1 MANRNTANA
10 PRPGGPGGPG
20 RGPGGGGGGGR
31 HAAIRGGEK
40 PKDLKGTIKKSFAYL
55 GIYKAGLALVM
66 FLAAASSIFRV
77 LGPRLLGNAT
87 DVLYKAVENGLVT
100 GNIVIDYSSL
110 LKVVISLCT
119 LYIVSYVF
127 NVVQGFTTAQISN
140 NITYRMRKDIS
151 EKINRLPIGFFDI
164 TSTGDVLSRITNDVE
179 SLSNSLRETLTQFA
193 SALTLMVGTIA
204 MMLAISWELTLIA
217 FAMIPVSGFIVAKI
231 IKISQPLYR
240 KQQKSLGMVN
250 GHIEEMMSA
259 HIVVK
264 AFNMEQQSIDDF
276 SVYNTEL
283 RENAW
288 RSRVA
293 SSAMMPITNFV
304 SNLGY
309 ILVCIIG
316 ATMAGFGKITVGNI
330 QSFITYIRNFT
341 QPIQQLSNIS
351 TMPQSA
357 MACGE
362 RIFEFLEQPE
372 EEPDTQNPVS
382 TDGII
387 GHVTFQDVNFGYTAE
402 KTIIDD
408 LDLEVHPGEK
418 IAIVGPTG
426 AGKTTVVKLLMRFY
440 ELNGGSISIDGIN
453 IKDFARNDLREMF
466 GMVLQETWLFKGT
479 IRENIM
485 YSRPDATEEEL
496 IAAATASRVHH
507 FVQTLPGGYDFE
519 LNEETS
525 NISQGQKQLIT
536 IARAFLQ
543 NPKILILDEATS
555 SVDTRTEVLIQQAM
569 QKLMENRTSFVI
581 AHRLSTIRDADK
593 IIVLNAG
600 HVEEIGNH
608 NELIAKGGFYAKLY
622 QSQFEN
628 A

>member
-1 MANRNTANA
+1 MANKNTANA

-20 RGPGGGGGGGR
+20 RGPGGGGGGR

-66 FLAAASSIFRV
+66 VLAALSSVFRV
-77 LGPRLLGNAT
+77 IGPRLLGNAT
-87 DVLYKAVENGLVT
+87 DVLYKAVENGMLT
-100 GNIVIDYSSL
+100 GDIIVDYNAL
-110 LKVVISLCT
+110 LKVVIALCT
-119 LYIVSYVF
+119 LYVISYVF
-127 NVVQGFTTAQISN
+127 NIVQSFTTAQISN

-151 EKINRLPIGFFDI
+151 EKINRLPIGFFDV

-204 MMLAISWELTLIA
+204 MMLSISWELTLIA

-276 SVYNTEL
+276 GIYNTEL

-304 SNLGY
+304 SNIGY

-351 TMPQSA
+351 TMLQSA

-362 RIFEFLEQPE
+362 RIFEFLDQPE
-372 EEPDTQNPVS
+372 EEPDTENPVS
-382 TDGII
+382 TEGII

-485 YSRPDATEEEL
+485 YSRPDASEEDM
-496 IAAATASRVHH
+496 IRAAKASRVHH

-569 QKLMENRTSFVI
+569 RKLMENRTSFVI

-600 HVEEIGNH
+600 HVEEVGNH
-608 NELIAKGGFYAKLY
+608 HDLIEKGGFYAKLY

>member
-1 MANRNTANA
+1 MANNNRNIT
-10 PRPGGPGGPG
+10 PPGRPGP
-20 RGPGGGGGGGR
+20 GGGGGGR

-40 PKDLKGTIKKSFAYL
+40 PKDLKGTLKKSFKYL
-55 GIYKAGLALVM
+55 GIYKAGLALVLV
-66 FLAAASSIFRV
+66 LAAVSSIFRV
-77 LGPRLLGNAT
+77 IGPNLLGNAT
-87 DVLYKAVENGLVT
+87 DVLYTAVETGMVT
-100 GNIVIDYSSL
+100 GKIVIDYAA
-110 LKVVISLCT
+110 LKEI
-119 LYIVSYVF
+119 IVSLVALYVVSF
-127 NVVQGFTTAQISN
+127 VFSVVQGFTTAQISN

-151 EKINRLPIGFFDI
+151 EKINRLPIGFFDV

-179 SLSNSLRETLTQFA
+179 SLSSSLRETLTQLA
-193 SALTLMVGTIA
+193 SSLTLIVGTIV
-204 MMLAISWELTLIA
+204 MMLSISWQLTLIA
-217 FAMIPVSGFIVAKI
+217 FGMIPVSMFIISKI

-250 GHIEEMMSA
+250 GHVEEMMGA

-264 AFNMEQQSIDDF
+264 AFNMEQKSIEDF
-276 SVYNTEL
+276 DVYNQEL
-283 RENAW
+283 RENGW

-309 ILVCIIG
+309 ILVCILG
-316 ATMAGFGKITVGNI
+316 AGMVVQKTLTVGNI
-330 QSFITYIRNFT
+330 QSFISYIRNFN
-341 QPIQQLSNIS
+341 QPIQQIANIS
-351 TMPQSA
+351 TMLQSA

-362 RIFEFLEQPE
+362 RIFEFLDQPE
-372 EEPDTQNPVS
+372 EEPDTTTPAS
-382 TDGII
+382 TENITGT
-387 GHVTFQDVNFGYTAE
+387 VTFTDVNFGYTPE

-408 LDLEVHPGEK
+408 LDLEVKPGEK

-440 ELNGGSISIDGIN
+440 ELNGGEIRIDGVN

-485 YSRPDATEEEL
+485 YSRPDATEEEM
-496 IAAATASRVHH
+496 IQAAKASRVHH
-507 FVQTLPGGYDFE
+507 FVTTLPGGYDFE

-555 SVDTRTEVLIQQAM
+555 SVDTRTEVQIQQAM
-569 QKLMENRTSFVI
+569 QNLMENRTSFVI

-600 HVEEIGNH
+600 KVEEIGNH
-608 NELIAKGGFYAKLY
+608 HDLLAKGGFYAKLY

>member
-20 RGPGGGGGGGR
+20 RGPGGGGGGR

-66 FLAAASSIFRV
+66 VLAALSSVFRV
-77 LGPRLLGNAT
+77 IGPRLLGNAT
-87 DVLYKAVENGLVT
+87 DVLYKAVENGMLT
-100 GNIVIDYSSL
+100 GDIIVDYNAL
-110 LKVVISLCT
+110 LKVVIALCT
-119 LYIVSYVF
+119 LYVISYVF
-127 NVVQGFTTAQISN
+127 NIVQSFTTAQISN

-151 EKINRLPIGFFDI
+151 EKINRLPIGFFDV

-204 MMLAISWELTLIA
+204 MMLSISWELTLIA

-276 SVYNTEL
+276 GIYNTEL

-304 SNLGY
+304 SNIGY

-351 TMPQSA
+351 TMLQSA

-362 RIFEFLEQPE
+362 RIFDFLEQPE
-372 EEPDTQNPVS
+372 EEPDTENPVS
-382 TDGII
+382 TEGII

-485 YSRPDATEEEL
+485 YSRPDASEEDM
-496 IAAATASRVHH
+496 IRAAKASRVHH

-600 HVEEIGNH
+600 HVEEVGNH
-608 NELIAKGGFYAKLY
+608 HDLIEKGGFYAKLY

>member
-1 MANRNTANA
+1 MAQRNT
-10 PRPGGPGGPG
+10 GPNMGPPG
-20 RGPGGGGGGGR
+20 RPVPGGGGGGR

-55 GIYKAGLALVM
+55 GFYKAGLAMVM
-66 FLAAASSIFRV
+66 LMAAASSVFRV
-77 LGPRLLGNAT
+77 IGPNLLGNAT
-87 DVLYKAVENGLVT
+87 DVLYKAVEAGLVT
-100 GNIVIDYSSL
+100 GKIVIDYAA
-110 LKVVISLCT
+110 LKKIVLSLCA
-119 LYIVSYVF
+119 LYVVSYVF
-127 NVVQGFTTAQISN
+127 AVIQGFTTAQISN

-151 EKINRLPIGFFDI
+151 EKINRLPISFFDV

-179 SLSNSLRETLTQFA
+179 SLSSSLRETLTQLA
-193 SALTLMVGTIA
+193 SSITLIIGTIA
-204 MMLAISWELTLIA
+204 MMLSISWQLTLIA
-217 FAMIPVSGFIVAKI
+217 FAMIPVSMFIISKI

-250 GHIEEMMSA
+250 GHVEEMLGA
-259 HIVVK
+259 HMVVK
-264 AFNMEQQSIDDF
+264 AFNMEERSIADF
-276 SVYNTEL
+276 DVYNKEL
-283 RENAW
+283 RENGW

-293 SSAMMPITNFV
+293 SSSMMPITNFV

-316 ATMAGFGKITVGNI
+316 ASMSVKKMITVGNI
-330 QSFITYIRNFT
+330 QSFITYIRNFN
-341 QPIQQLSNIS
+341 QPIQQLANIS
-351 TMPQSA
+351 TMLQSA
-357 MACGE
+357 LACGE
-362 RIFEFLEQPE
+362 RVFDFLDQPE
-372 EEPDTQNPVS
+372 EIPDTATPAS
-382 TDGII
+382 TENITGT
-387 GHVTFQDVNFGYTAE
+387 VTFQDVNFGYTPE

-408 LDLEVHPGEK
+408 LDLTVCPGEK

-453 IKDFARNDLREMF
+453 INDFTRNDLREMF

-485 YSRPDATEEEL
+485 YSRPDATEEEM
-496 IAAATASRVHH
+496 IQAAKTSRVHH

-555 SVDTRTEVLIQQAM
+555 SVDTRTEVHIQHAM
-569 QKLMENRTSFVI
+569 QELMKNRTSFVI

-600 HVEEIGNH
+600 KVEEIGNH
-608 NELIAKGGFYAKLY
+608 NELLAKGGFYAKLY

>member
-20 RGPGGGGGGGR
+20 RGPGGGGGGR

-66 FLAAASSIFRV
+66 VLAALSSVFRV
-77 LGPRLLGNAT
+77 IGPRLLGNAT
-87 DVLYKAVENGLVT
+87 DVLYKAVENGMLT
-100 GNIVIDYSSL
+100 GDIIVDYNAL
-110 LKVVISLCT
+110 LKVVIALCT
-119 LYIVSYVF
+119 LYVISYVF
-127 NVVQGFTTAQISN
+127 NIVQSFTTAQISN

-151 EKINRLPIGFFDI
+151 EKINRLPIGFFDV

-204 MMLAISWELTLIA
+204 MMLSISWELTLIA

-276 SVYNTEL
+276 GIYNTEL

-304 SNLGY
+304 SNIGY

-351 TMPQSA
+351 TMLQSA

-362 RIFEFLEQPE
+362 RIFEFLDQPE
-372 EEPDTQNPVS
+372 EEPDTENPVS
-382 TDGII
+382 TEGII

-485 YSRPDATEEEL
+485 YSRPDASEEDM
-496 IAAATASRVHH
+496 IRAAKASRVHH

-569 QKLMENRTSFVI
+569 RKLMENRTSFVI

-600 HVEEIGNH
+600 HVEEVGNH
-608 NELIAKGGFYAKLY
+608 HDLIEKGGFYAKLY

>member
-20 RGPGGGGGGGR
+20 RGPGGGGGGR

-66 FLAAASSIFRV
+66 VLAALSSVFRV
-77 LGPRLLGNAT
+77 IGPRLLGNAT
-87 DVLYKAVENGLVT
+87 DVLYKAVENGMLT
-100 GNIVIDYSSL
+100 GDIIVDYNAL
-110 LKVVISLCT
+110 LKVVIALCT
-119 LYIVSYVF
+119 LYVISYVF
-127 NVVQGFTTAQISN
+127 NIVQSFTTAQISN

-151 EKINRLPIGFFDI
+151 EKINRLPIGFFDV

-204 MMLAISWELTLIA
+204 MMLSISWELTLIA

-276 SVYNTEL
+276 GIYHTEL

-304 SNLGY
+304 SNIGY

-351 TMPQSA
+351 TMLQSA

-362 RIFEFLEQPE
+362 RIFEFLDQPE
-372 EEPDTQNPVS
+372 EEPDTENPVS
-382 TDGII
+382 TEGII

-485 YSRPDATEEEL
+485 YSRPDASEEDM
-496 IAAATASRVHH
+496 IQAAKASRVHH

-600 HVEEIGNH
+600 HVEEVGNH
-608 NELIAKGGFYAKLY
+608 HDLIEKGGFYAKLY

>member
-1 MANRNTANA
+1 MANKNTANA

-66 FLAAASSIFRV
+66 VLAALSSVFRV
-77 LGPRLLGNAT
+77 IGPRLLGNAT
-87 DVLYKAVENGLVT
+87 DVLYKAVENGMLT
-100 GNIVIDYSSL
+100 GDIIVDYNAL
-110 LKVVISLCT
+110 LKVVIALCT
-119 LYIVSYVF
+119 LYVISYVF
-127 NVVQGFTTAQISN
+127 NIVQSFTTAQISN

-151 EKINRLPIGFFDI
+151 EKINRLPIGFFDV

-204 MMLAISWELTLIA
+204 MMLSISWELTLIA

-304 SNLGY
+304 SNIGY

-351 TMPQSA
+351 TMLQSA

-362 RIFEFLEQPE
+362 RIFEFLDQPE
-372 EEPDTQNPVS
+372 EEPDTENPVS
-382 TDGII
+382 TEGII

-485 YSRPDATEEEL
+485 YSRPDASEEDM
-496 IAAATASRVHH
+496 IRAAKASRVHH

-569 QKLMENRTSFVI
+569 RKLMENRTSFVI

-600 HVEEIGNH
+600 HVEEVGNH
-608 NELIAKGGFYAKLY
+608 HDLIEKGGFYAKLY

>member
-20 RGPGGGGGGGR
+20 RGPGGGGGGR

-66 FLAAASSIFRV
+66 VLAALSSVFRV
-77 LGPRLLGNAT
+77 IGPRLLGNAT
-87 DVLYKAVENGLVT
+87 DVLYKAVENGMLT
-100 GNIVIDYSSL
+100 GDIIVDYNAL
-110 LKVVISLCT
+110 LKVVIALCT
-119 LYIVSYVF
+119 LYVISYVF
-127 NVVQGFTTAQISN
+127 NIVQSFTTAQISN

-151 EKINRLPIGFFDI
+151 EKINRLPIGFFDV

-204 MMLAISWELTLIA
+204 MMLSISWELTLIA

-276 SVYNTEL
+276 GIYNTEL

-304 SNLGY
+304 SNIGY

-351 TMPQSA
+351 TMLQSA

-362 RIFEFLEQPE
+362 RIFEFLDQPE
-372 EEPDTQNPVS
+372 EEPDTENPVS
-382 TDGII
+382 TEGII

-485 YSRPDATEEEL
+485 YSRPDASEEDM
-496 IAAATASRVHH
+496 IRAAKASRVHH

-543 NPKILILDEATS
+543 NPKVLILDEATS

-569 QKLMENRTSFVI
+569 RKLMENRTSFVI

-600 HVEEIGNH
+600 HVEEVGNH
-608 NELIAKGGFYAKLY
+608 HDLIEKGGFYAKLY

>member
-1 MANRNTANA
+1 MANRNPDNS
-10 PRPGGPGGPG
+10 PRPRGPGGPG
-20 RGPGGGGGGGR
+20 RGPGGGGGGR

-66 FLAAASSIFRV
+66 VLAALSSVFRV
-77 LGPRLLGNAT
+77 IGPRLLGNAT
-87 DVLYKAVENGLVT
+87 DVLYKAVENGMLT
-100 GNIVIDYSSL
+100 GDIIVDYNAL
-110 LKVVISLCT
+110 LKVVIALCT
-119 LYIVSYVF
+119 LYVISYVF
-127 NVVQGFTTAQISN
+127 NIVQSFTTAQISN

-151 EKINRLPIGFFDI
+151 EKINRLPIGFFDV

-204 MMLAISWELTLIA
+204 MMLSISWELTLIA

-276 SVYNTEL
+276 GIYNTEL

-304 SNLGY
+304 SNIGY

-351 TMPQSA
+351 TMLQSA

-362 RIFEFLEQPE
+362 RIFEFLDQPE
-372 EEPDTQNPVS
+372 EEPDTENPVS
-382 TDGII
+382 TEGII

-485 YSRPDATEEEL
+485 YSRPDASEEDM
-496 IAAATASRVHH
+496 IRAAKASRVHH

-569 QKLMENRTSFVI
+569 RKLMENRTSFVI

-600 HVEEIGNH
+600 HVEEVGNH
-608 NELIAKGGFYAKLY
+608 HDLIEKGGFYAKLY

>member
-1 MANRNTANA
+1 MANRNTANG

-20 RGPGGGGGGGR
+20 PGPGRGGGGGR

-66 FLAAASSIFRV
+66 LLAAASSIFRV

-87 DVLYKAVENGLVT
+87 DVLYKAVENGMLT
-100 GNIVIDYSSL
+100 GNIVIDYTAL
-110 LKVVISLCT
+110 VKVVISLCT
-119 LYIVSYVF
+119 LYVISYVF

-151 EKINRLPIGFFDI
+151 EKINRLPIGFFDV

-179 SLSNSLRETLTQFA
+179 SLSNSLRETLTQLA
-193 SALTLMVGTIA
+193 SALTLMAGTIF
-204 MMLAISWELTLIA
+204 MMLSISWELTLIA
-217 FAMIPVSGFIVAKI
+217 FGMIPVSGFIITKI

-250 GHIEEMMSA
+250 GHVEEMLSA
-259 HIVVK
+259 HLVVK
-264 AFNMEQQSIDDF
+264 AFNMESQSIEDF

-316 ATMAGFGKITVGNI
+316 ATMTAFGKITVANI
-330 QSFITYIRNFT
+330 QSFITYIRNFN

-351 TMPQSA
+351 TMLQSA

-362 RIFEFLEQPE
+362 RIFEFLDQPE
-372 EEPDTQNPVS
+372 EEPDTETPVS
-382 TDGII
+382 TEGII
-387 GHVTFQDVNFGYTAE
+387 GHVTFTDVNFGYTRE

-453 IKDFARNDLREMF
+453 IRDFARNDLREMF

-485 YSRPDATEEEL
+485 YSRPDASEEEM
-496 IAAATASRVHH
+496 IRAAKASRVHH

-569 QKLMENRTSFVI
+569 RKLMEIRTSFVI
-581 AHRLSTIRDADK
+581 AHRLSTNRDADK

-608 NELIAKGGFYAKLY
+608 NQLIAKGGFYAKLY

-628 A
+628 T

>member
-20 RGPGGGGGGGR
+20 RGPGGGGGGR

-66 FLAAASSIFRV
+66 VLAALSSVFRV
-77 LGPRLLGNAT
+77 IGPRLLGNAT
-87 DVLYKAVENGLVT
+87 DVLYKAVENGMLT
-100 GNIVIDYSSL
+100 GDIIVDYNAL
-110 LKVVISLCT
+110 LKVVIALCT
-119 LYIVSYVF
+119 LYVISYVF
-127 NVVQGFTTAQISN
+127 NIVQSFTTAQISN

-151 EKINRLPIGFFDI
+151 EKINRLPIGFFDV

-193 SALTLMVGTIA
+193 SALTLMVGTIV
-204 MMLAISWELTLIA
+204 MMLSISWELTLIA

-276 SVYNTEL
+276 GIYNTEL

-304 SNLGY
+304 SNIGY

-351 TMPQSA
+351 TMLQSA

-362 RIFEFLEQPE
+362 RIFEFLDQPE
-372 EEPDTQNPVS
+372 EEPDTENPVS
-382 TDGII
+382 TEGII

-485 YSRPDATEEEL
+485 YSRPDASEEDM
-496 IAAATASRVHH
+496 IRAAKASRVHH

-600 HVEEIGNH
+600 HVEEVGNH
-608 NELIAKGGFYAKLY
+608 HDLIEKGGFYAKLY

>member
-1 MANRNTANA
+1 MANNNRNT
-10 PRPGGPGGPG
+10 PVPG
-20 RGPGGGGGGGR
+20 RPGPGGGGGR
-31 HAAIRGGEK
+31 NAAIRGGEK
-40 PKDLKGTIKKSFAYL
+40 PKDIKKTLKKSFSYL
-55 GIYKAGLALVM
+55 GGYKAGLALVM
-66 FLAAASSIFRV
+66 LLAAASSIFKV
-77 LGPRLLGNAT
+77 IGPNLLGKAT
-87 DVLYKAVENGLVT
+87 DVLYTAVENGVVT
-100 GNIVIDYSSL
+100 GQIAIDYTAL
-110 LKVVISLCT
+110 QEIVFALCG
-119 LYIVSYVF
+119 LYLVSFVF
-127 NVVQGFTTAQISN
+127 SVVQGFTTAQISN

-151 EKINRLPIGFFDI
+151 EKINRLPIGFFDV

-179 SLSNSLRETLTQFA
+179 SLSSSLRETLTQLA
-193 SALTLMVGTIA
+193 SSLTLIVGTIV
-204 MMLAISWELTLIA
+204 MMLSISWQLTLIA
-217 FAMIPVSGFIVAKI
+217 FGMIPVSMFIISKI

-250 GHIEEMMSA
+250 GHVEEMMSA

-264 AFNMEQQSIDDF
+264 AFNMEDKSITDF
-276 SVYNTEL
+276 DVYNQEL
-283 RENAW
+283 RENGW

-293 SSAMMPITNFV
+293 SSSMMPVTNFV

-309 ILVCIIG
+309 ILVCILG
-316 ATMAGFGKITVGNI
+316 AGMVVQKTLTVGNI
-330 QSFITYIRNFT
+330 QSFISYIRNFN
-341 QPIQQLSNIS
+341 QPIQQIANIS
-351 TMPQSA
+351 TMLQSA

-362 RIFEFLEQPE
+362 RIFEFLDQPE
-372 EEPDTQNPVS
+372 EQPDTATPHP
-382 TDGII
+382 TDDII
-387 GHVTFQDVNFGYTAE
+387 GTVTFQDVNFGYTPE

-408 LDLEVHPGEK
+408 LDLEVKPGEK

-440 ELNGGSISIDGIN
+440 ELNGGEIRIDGVN

-485 YSRPDATEEEL
+485 YSRPDATEEEM
-496 IAAATASRVHH
+496 IEAAKASRVHH
-507 FVQTLPGGYDFE
+507 FVTTLPGGYDFE

-555 SVDTRTEVLIQQAM
+555 SVDTRTEVQIQQAM
-569 QKLMENRTSFVI
+569 QNLMENRTSFVI

-600 HVEEIGNH
+600 KVEEIGNH
-608 NELIAKGGFYAKLY
+608 HDLLAKGGFYAKLY

>member
-1 MANRNTANA
+1 MANNNRNV
-10 PRPGGPGGPG
+10 PSPG
-20 RGPGGGGGGGR
+20 RGGPGGGGGGR

-40 PKDLKGTIKKSFAYL
+40 PKDMKKTLKKSFSYL
-55 GIYKAGLALVM
+55 GIYKAGLLLVM
-66 FLAAASSIFRV
+66 LLAAASSIFKV
-77 LGPRLLGNAT
+77 IGPNLLGNAT
-87 DVLYKAVENGLVT
+87 DVLYTAVENGMIT
-100 GNIVIDYSSL
+100 GKIVVNYVA
-110 LKVVISLCT
+110 LKKIIVELFVLYVISFLF
-119 LYIVSYVF
+119 S
-127 NVVQGFTTAQISN
+127 VVQGFTTAQISN

-151 EKINRLPIGFFDI
+151 EKINRLPIGFFDV

-179 SLSNSLRETLTQFA
+179 SLSSSLRETLTQLA
-193 SALTLMVGTIA
+193 SSLTLIAGTII
-204 MMLAISWELTLIA
+204 MMLSISWQLTLIA
-217 FAMIPVSGFIVAKI
+217 FGMIPVSMFIISKI

-250 GHIEEMMSA
+250 GHVEEMMGA

-264 AFNMEQQSIDDF
+264 AFNMEDRSISDF
-276 SVYNTEL
+276 DVYNKEL
-283 RENAW
+283 RENGW

-309 ILVCIIG
+309 ILVCILG
-316 ATMAGFGKITVGNI
+316 AGMVVKKTLTVGNI
-330 QSFITYIRNFT
+330 QSFISYIRNFN
-341 QPIQQLSNIS
+341 QPIQQIANIS
-351 TMPQSA
+351 TMLQSA

-362 RIFEFLEQPE
+362 RIFEFLDQPE
-372 EEPDTQNPVS
+372 EEPDTATPAS
-382 TDGII
+382 TENITGT
-387 GHVTFQDVNFGYTAE
+387 VTFTDVNFGYTPE

-408 LDLEVHPGEK
+408 LDLEVKPGEK

-440 ELNGGSISIDGIN
+440 ELNGGEIRIDGVN

-485 YSRPDATEEEL
+485 YSRPDATEEEM
-496 IAAATASRVHH
+496 IQAAKASRVHH
-507 FVQTLPGGYDFE
+507 FVTTLPGGYDFE

-555 SVDTRTEVLIQQAM
+555 SVDTRTEVQIQQAM
-569 QKLMENRTSFVI
+569 QNLMENRTSFVI

-600 HVEEIGNH
+600 KVEEIGNH
-608 NELIAKGGFYAKLY
+608 HDLLAKGGFYAKLY

>member
-1 MANRNTANA
+1 MANRNTANG
-10 PRPGGPGGPG
+10 PRPGGPGPGPGPG
-20 RGPGGGGGGGR
+20 RGGGGGGR

-40 PKDLKGTIKKSFAYL
+40 PKDLKGTIKKSFSYL

-66 FLAAASSIFRV
+66 VLAAASSVFRV

-87 DVLYKAVENGLVT
+87 DVLYTAVETGLVT
-100 GNIVIDYSSL
+100 GKIVIDYAA
-110 LKVVISLCT
+110 LKQVVISLCA
-119 LYIVSYVF
+119 LYVVSYVF
-127 NVVQGFTTAQISN
+127 AVVQGFTTAQISN

-151 EKINRLPIGFFDI
+151 EKINRLPISFFDV

-193 SALTLMVGTIA
+193 SALTLMLGTIA
-204 MMLAISWELTLIA
+204 MMLSISWQLTLIA
-217 FAMIPVSGFIVAKI
+217 FAMIPASGIIISQI

-250 GHIEEMMSA
+250 GHVEEMMSA
-259 HIVVK
+259 HLVVK
-264 AFNMEQQSIDDF
+264 SFNMEQQSIADF
-276 SVYNTEL
+276 DVYNTEL
-283 RENAW
+283 RENGW

-293 SSAMMPITNFV
+293 SSSMMPVTNFV

-309 ILVCIIG
+309 ILVCIVG
-316 ATMAGFGKITVGNI
+316 ASMTAKGSITVGNI
-330 QSFITYIRNFT
+330 QSFITYIRNFN
-341 QPIQQLSNIS
+341 QPIQQLANIS
-351 TMPQSA
+351 TMLQSA

-362 RIFEFLEQPE
+362 RIFDFLDQPE
-372 EEPDTQNPVS
+372 EEPDTTTPVS

-485 YSRPDATEEEL
+485 YSRPDATEEEM
-496 IAAATASRVHH
+496 IAAAKASRVHH
-507 FVQTLPGGYDFE
+507 FVQALHGGYDFE

>member
-1 MANRNTANA
+1 MANKNTANA

-66 FLAAASSIFRV
+66 VLAALSSVFRV
-77 LGPRLLGNAT
+77 IGPRLLGNAT
-87 DVLYKAVENGLVT
+87 DVLYKAVENGMLT
-100 GNIVIDYSSL
+100 GDIIIDYNAL
-110 LKVVISLCT
+110 LKVVIALCT
-119 LYIVSYVF
+119 LYVISYVF
-127 NVVQGFTTAQISN
+127 NIVQSFTTAQISN

-151 EKINRLPIGFFDI
+151 EKINRLPIGFFDV

-193 SALTLMVGTIA
+193 SSLTLMVGTIA
-204 MMLAISWELTLIA
+204 MMLSISWELTLIA

-304 SNLGY
+304 SNIGY

-351 TMPQSA
+351 TMLQSA

-362 RIFEFLEQPE
+362 RIFEFLDQPE
-372 EEPDTQNPVS
+372 EEPDTENPVS
-382 TDGII
+382 TEGII

-485 YSRPDATEEEL
+485 YSRPDASEEDM
-496 IAAATASRVHH
+496 IRAAKASRVHH

-569 QKLMENRTSFVI
+569 RKLMENRTSFVI

-600 HVEEIGNH
+600 HVEEVGNH
-608 NELIAKGGFYAKLY
+608 HDLIEKGGFYAKLY

>member
-1 MANRNTANA
+1 MANNNRNV
-10 PRPGGPGGPG
+10 PPPGRPGP
-20 RGPGGGGGGGR
+20 GGGGGGR

-40 PKDLKGTIKKSFAYL
+40 PKDMKKTLKKSFEYL
-55 GIYKAGLALVM
+55 GIYKAGLLMVM
-66 FLAAASSIFRV
+66 ILAAASSIFKV
-77 LGPRLLGNAT
+77 IGPNLLGNAT
-87 DVLYKAVENGLVT
+87 DVLYTAVETGMVT
-100 GNIVIDYSSL
+100 GKIVIDYAALKEIILSL
-110 LKVVISLCT
+110 TALYVISF
-119 LYIVSYVF
+119 VF
-127 NVVQGFTTAQISN
+127 SVVQGFTTAQISN

-151 EKINRLPIGFFDI
+151 EKINRLPIGFFDV

-179 SLSNSLRETLTQFA
+179 SLSSSLRETLTQLA
-193 SALTLMVGTIA
+193 SSLTLIVGTII
-204 MMLAISWELTLIA
+204 MMLSISWQLTLIA
-217 FAMIPVSGFIVAKI
+217 FGMIPVSMFIISKI

-250 GHIEEMMSA
+250 GHVEEMMGA

-264 AFNMEQQSIDDF
+264 AFNMEKQSIADF
-276 SVYNTEL
+276 DVYNKEL
-283 RENAW
+283 RENGW

-309 ILVCIIG
+309 ILVCILG
-316 ATMAGFGKITVGNI
+316 AGMVVKKTLTVGNI
-330 QSFITYIRNFT
+330 QSFISYIRNFN
-341 QPIQQLSNIS
+341 QPIQQIANIS
-351 TMPQSA
+351 TMLQSA

-362 RIFEFLEQPE
+362 RIFEFLDQPE
-372 EEPDTQNPVS
+372 EEPDTTTPAS
-382 TDGII
+382 TENITGT
-387 GHVTFQDVNFGYTAE
+387 VTFTDVNFGYTAE

-408 LDLEVHPGEK
+408 LDLEVKPGEK

-440 ELNGGSISIDGIN
+440 ELNGGEIRIDGVN

-485 YSRPDATEEEL
+485 YSRPDATEEEM
-496 IAAATASRVHH
+496 IRAAKASRVHH
-507 FVQTLPGGYDFE
+507 FVTTLPGGYDFE

-555 SVDTRTEVLIQQAM
+555 SVDTRTEVQIQQAM
-569 QKLMENRTSFVI
+569 QNLMENRTSFVI

-600 HVEEIGNH
+600 KVEEIGNH
-608 NELIAKGGFYAKLY
+608 HDLLAKGGFYAKLY